1 MQSWKRMTYRGRTAV
16 VLAAVLV
23 VYTLLGFFVAPRIA
37 RTQLEARLPE
47 LLSRPVTVR
56 DVSFNPLT
64 LAVTVDGVEVREP
77 DGDGVFVSFERLSVN
92 AEWISLPRLTL
103 VLDSIQL
110 DAPFVHARLAGDKS
124 NFSDLLE
131 QGGAEDDSAPDT
143 GDGAGFPLPLVVRS
157 VALTDGTVVVDDAL
171 RGKTHRVEHLNLS
184 VPLTS
189 SLPKDRQHFI
199 RPELSATINGK
210 PLTMTGGT
218 RPFAED
224 VSSRLVFSVTGA
236 ELPYYWEYVPVQTP
250 VTLLRGTADCRIAVD
265 FVLDED
271 GAPEYTVSGDVSL
284 DDVSLVLPE
293 GDTASASPREVLG
306 LDALRVRLDEFN
318 PQRELL
324 AFGACSL
331 TGLRADVV
339 RRADG
344 TLEAQDWLPGA
355 ASVDAPAEPAQ
366 QRAAVEP
373 SVPSPDEASAE
384 AVTPSEAPAPEA
396 PADDKTSATPAG
408 ADGTAEKGVEVDV
421 NEGAEAPAAPAPEA
435 DAAVAEETLDD
446 EAKGA
451 APAASL
457 DLPLRIQLT
466 RLLLSGASIRYTD
479 HALGGFA
486 KTIGPLGIDIADVD
500 TAPDHEATF
509 SVTCG
514 PEDGERLDIAGTMT
528 PASLA
533 HNGTLT
539 LRGLDVTT
547 YAPLYADA
555 APVDVAS
562 GVVDVSLAW
571 AGDGNPDHLTLS
583 DVATSVRTLAL
594 SVPESGE
601 PLVSLPELTVTG
613 TSVDVGR
620 RDVHVSD
627 VTVKGLETYLRR
639 DADGLEVQRLLSAG
653 APPQEGAASVRG
665 AGAEDEA
672 RDDAASSAT
681 QASAP
686 QTPQTA
692 TTPWTVGIDRVALE
706 DGAVHLHDTA
716 PAEAV
721 EVTVSGMDITVRGAS
736 SNVEEPVEVAF
747 AATTWRQGR
756 VNLTGKGTLAPLDLS
771 GKVDLAGVTLEPL
784 GGYLRD
790 VMDGD
795 LAQGRVDVSG
805 AWGLSG
811 DAAPG
816 VRYDGAVRVS
826 DVVLRDGASGKKVA
840 GLKRFAVD
848 GLSLTTAPFGVAV
861 DAVTLEAP
869 TADLVREAD
878 GRMNIA
884 RMLGQPAP
892 EEEAPDSE
900 AGAVAEAGSAETP
913 DADVVA
919 EALPEEAPEGASAE
933 LPEESAAD
941 AASSAAAPPLMR
953 VDRLTLTGGGV
964 SFHDETTSPAF
975 ATTVGD
981 VSCQVTGFSRKE
993 GASADVS
1000 LNATVDGYAP
1010 VTLTGSI
1017 VPFGQELDTNLV
1029 LHLDN
1034 AGLSGLSPY
1043 TVRYIAY
1050 PLSTGKLFA
1059 TLETHIRGMEIAVD
1073 NQIRLANLTVGERVD
1088 NPDAPNLPIG
1098 LALSLLRDAQGNI
1111 DLDIPVRGRLDDPE
1125 FRLGKVVMKAIV
1137 NLFIKVVA
1145 SPFTLIGNM
1154 FGGGEDV
1161 NLIAFE
1167 PGSVLLTPRAV
1178 AKLDAVAEAMNKRP
1192 GLTLEV
1198 SGASDADVDAPA
1210 LAERVLADAVRLQ
1223 KYIDLEKAG
1232 NAPRT
1237 VAEVQVTEEEYPQ
1250 YLRRAYE
1257 AASFA
1262 EEKLFGGLWDP
1273 SVEDMEEEFR
1283 ESVAT
1288 DAEAV
1293 RELTQR
1299 RARSVR
1305 AYLLDTGGVPPER
1318 VFLKEG
1324 EETAAPKDAPASGGL
1339 VILGLR

>member
-1 MQSWKRMTYRGRTAV
+1 M

-110 DAPFVHARLAGDKS
+110 DAPYVHARLAGDKS

-131 QGGAEDDSAPDT
+131 QGGAEEDSAPDT

-171 RGKTHRVEHLNLS
+171 RGKTHRVEHVNLS

-293 GDTASASPREVLG
+293 GAEASASSREVLG

-324 AFGACSL
+324 AFGPCSL

-339 RRADG
+339 RREDG

-355 ASVDAPAEPAQ
+355 ASVEAPEEPAQ
-366 QRAAVEP
+366 QPAAVEP
-373 SVPSPDEASAE
+373 SAPSPNEASAE
-384 AVTPSEAPAPEA
+384 AVTASDGPAPEA
-396 PADDKTSATPAG
+396 PADDKTSATSAV
-408 ADGTAEKGVEVDV
+408 ADGTAEKGAEADA
-421 NEGAEAPAAPAPEA
+421 NEGAEAPAAPAPVA
-435 DAAVAEETLDD
+435 DAGVAEETLDD
-446 EAKGA
+446 EGESA
-451 APAASL
+451 APATSL
-457 DLPLRIQLT
+457 ELPLRIQLT

-583 DVATSVRTLAL
+583 DVATSVRALAL
-594 SVPESGE
+594 NVPESGE

-620 RDVHVSD
+620 RDVHVAD
-627 VTVKGLETYLRR
+627 VTVKGLETHLRR
-639 DADGLEVQRLLSAG
+639 DADGLEVQRLLGAG
-653 APPQEGAASVRG
+653 PPAQDRAASVTG

-672 RDDAASSAT
+672 RADAASSAI
-681 QASAP
+681 APPAP
-686 QTPQTA
+686 QTQQTA

-706 DGAVHLHDTA
+706 NGAVHLHDTA

-736 SNVEEPVEVAF
+736 SNMEDPVELAF
-747 AATTWRQGR
+747 AATTWREGR
-756 VNLTGKGTLAPLDLS
+756 VNLTAKGPLAPLDLS
-771 GKVDLAGVTLEPL
+771 GEVDLAGVTLEPL

-811 DAAPG
+811 DAAPS

-861 DAVTLEAP
+861 DAVTLEDP
-869 TADLVREAD
+869 TADLVREGD

-892 EEEAPDSE
+892 EEDAPD
-900 AGAVAEAGSAETP
+900 AEAGSAGTP

-919 EALPEEAPEGASAE
+919 EALPEETAEGASAG
-933 LPEESAAD
+933 LPEESDAD

-953 VDRLTLTGGGV
+953 VGRLTLTGGGV

-981 VSCQVTGFSRKE
+981 ISCQVTGFSRKE

-1010 VTLTGSI
+1010 VTLSGSI

-1210 LAERVLADAVRLQ
+1210 LAQRVLADAVRLQ

-1262 EEKLFGGLWDP
+1262 EGKLFGGLWDP